1 MSQWRT
7 GRRLEAAQRYV
18 VEARRDLDALKE
30 QAATWN
36 EALDDARL
44 RALMSETPQAQ
55 HDFSEIS
62 RQAEVINREVQRRE
76 TELTQLVTQRD
87 ELLRQW
93 SPKEV
98 S

>member
-7 GRRLEAAQRYV
+7 GRRLEAAQRHV
-18 VEARRDLDALKE
+18 VQARQSLEALKE

-55 HDFSEIS
+55 HDFAEIS
-62 RQAEVINREVQRRE
+62 RQAEIVNREVVRRE
-76 TELTQLVTQRD
+76 AELAHLVAQRD

>member
-1 MSQWRT
+1 
-7 GRRLEAAQRYV
+7 
-18 VEARRDLDALKE
+18 
-30 QAATWN
+30 
-36 EALDDARL
+36 
-44 RALMSETPQAQ
+44 MSETPQAQ